1 MKRAALLLT
10 CAMVA
15 GCVQYEE
22 IEGPP
27 QGVNFTAASARDNL
41 AKTHTSEI
49 RTVATDPNGNGK
61 RQIEIKGAACEI
73 KGNGYHLRVI
83 SPAKVDLPTYL
94 GVTDPLHV
102 ECKTDQITR
111 DRKVS
116 AINTTEQALRSS
128 SSQTTLLGVLLES
141 AIKTTAAVTRDPSKD
156 KFRYPQVIAVDV
168 TPAK

>member
-1 MKRAALLLT
+1 MKRAALFLT

-27 QGVNFTAASARDNL
+27 QGVNFIAASARDNV

-49 RTVATDPNGNGK
+49 RTIATDPSGNGK

-83 SPAKVDLPTYL
+83 SPAKVALPTYL
-94 GVTDPLHV
+94 GVTDPLKV

-111 DRKVS
+111 NRDVS
-116 AINTTEQALRSS
+116 ATNTTEQALRARSN
-128 SSQTTLLGVLLES
+128 QTTLLGVLLES
-141 AIKTTAAVTRDPSKD
+141 AIKTTATVTRDPSKD
-156 KFRYPQVIAVDV
+156 KFRYPPVITVDV
-168 TPAK
+168 TPTK